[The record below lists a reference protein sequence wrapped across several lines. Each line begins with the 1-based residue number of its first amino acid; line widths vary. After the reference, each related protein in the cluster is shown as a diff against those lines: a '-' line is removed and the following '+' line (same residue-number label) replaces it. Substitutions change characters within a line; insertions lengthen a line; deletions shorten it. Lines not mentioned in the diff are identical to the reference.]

1 MFYNALALP
10 LSSEMPHRTPI
21 LMDLKDVQTNWNR
34 FGEADPFWAV
44 LAWPGME
51 EGRWNPDAFF
61 ATGQEEIDAVLAYVA
76 GLDVSIARDRTLD
89 FGCGVGRLS
98 QALARHFAR
107 VDGVDISETMI
118 DLARKFNQHGDRC
131 QYHLNLQD
139 DLSLF
144 PDDTFDFLY
153 SNITLQHMPP
163 RFAQRYILE
172 FLRVL
177 KPGGLMVF
185 QIPSRPRGSVQ
196 RLLQP
201 IKPTSLWRW
210 YQKIR
215 YGDQPVMNMYGIP
228 REKIIRL
235 LSDHGGLLVDVQPDN
250 NADAAWDS
258 YRYAVQK
265 PR

>member
-1 MFYNALALP
+1 MN
-10 LSSEMPHRTPI
+10 
-21 LMDLKDVQTNWNR
+21 LKDVQTNWNR

-51 EGRWNPDAFF
+51 QGRWDPDAFF
-61 ATGQEEIDAVLAYVA
+61 ATGREEIDAVLSYA
-76 GLDVSIARDRTLD
+76 GELGVSFARTAALD

-107 VDGVDISETMI
+107 VDGVDISESMI
-118 DLARKFNQHGDRC
+118 DIARQFNQYGGRC
-131 QYHLNLQD
+131 RYHLNLRD

-144 PDDTFDFLY
+144 QDDTFDFLY

-163 RFAQRYILE
+163 RFARRYIME

-177 KPGGLMVF
+177 KPGGLMIF
-185 QIPSRPRGSVQ
+185 QIPARPRSALQ

-201 IKPTSLWRW
+201 LKPTSLWRW
-210 YQKIR
+210 YQKAR
-215 YGDQPVMNMYGIP
+215 YGEQPVMNMYGIP
-228 REKIIRL
+228 RPDVRRLIAAHGGRL
-235 LSDHGGLLVDVQPDN
+235 LDVRPDD

>member
-1 MFYNALALP
+1 
-10 LSSEMPHRTPI
+10 
-21 LMDLKDVQTNWNR
+21 MDLKDVQTNWNR

-51 EGRWNPDAFF
+51 QGRWDPDAFF
-61 ATGQEEIDAVLAYVA
+61 ATGREEIDAVLSYA
-76 GLDVSIARDRTLD
+76 GELGVSFARTAALD

-98 QALARHFAR
+98 QALARHFDR
-107 VDGVDISETMI
+107 VDGVDISESMI
-118 DLARKFNQHGDRC
+118 DIARQFNQYGGRC
-131 QYHLNLQD
+131 RYHLNLRD

-144 PDDTFDFLY
+144 QDDTFDFLY

-163 RFAQRYILE
+163 RFARRYIME

-177 KPGGLMVF
+177 KPGGLMIF
-185 QIPSRPRGSVQ
+185 QIPARPRSALQ

-201 IKPTSLWRW
+201 LKPTSLWRW
-210 YQKIR
+210 YQKAR
-215 YGDQPVMNMYGIP
+215 YGEQPVMNMYGIP
-228 REKIIRL
+228 RPDVRRLIAAHGGRL
-235 LSDHGGLLVDVQPDN
+235 LDVRPDD

>member
-1 MFYNALALP
+1 
-10 LSSEMPHRTPI
+10 
-21 LMDLKDVQTNWNR
+21 MDLKDVQENWNR
-34 FGEADPFWAV
+34 FGKADPLWAV

-51 EGRWNPDAFF
+51 EGRWDPDAFF
-61 ATGQEEIDAVLAYVA
+61 ATGREEIDAVLDYAA
-76 GLDVSIARDRTLD
+76 GLDVSFARDRALD

-98 QALARHFAR
+98 QALAGHFAR
-107 VDGVDISETMI
+107 VDGVDISESMI
-118 DLARKFNQHGDRC
+118 ELARQFNQRSDSC
-131 QYHLNLQD
+131 QYHLNLSD

-144 PDDTFDFLY
+144 DDGAFDFIY

-163 RFAQRYILE
+163 RFSRRYILE

-177 KPGGLMVF
+177 KPGGLTVF

-201 IKPTSLWRW
+201 LKPTPLWRW
-210 YQKIR
+210 YQKVR
-215 YGDQPVMNMYGIP
+215 YGEQPVMNMYGIP
-228 REKIIRL
+228 REKVIRL
-235 LSDHGGLLVDVQPDN
+235 ISQHDGLLVDVQPDD
-250 NADAAWDS
+250 NADAAWHS